1 MKKHIDIIA
10 QEESYNNLSTFTN
23 IESMNKTV
31 RKYRDIIKAS
41 VSRSDVRARLIALL
55 EHLKRYSCKQL
66 GVSYMSKNKIADK
79 LELSYKTVQR
89 LVKKLEELGMIRQVF
104 MKRKKDM
111 LQTSNA
117 IIIQPIKEE
126 VSNKPPSKVS
136 EKCPAIKTTTVSLK
150 QKIKNNN
157 KRKRAAKLTSANFIA
172 HWVPKAFSDFT
183 SNFYSKAET
192 IQEFWKVVKQCNR
205 VIDYVNDQRAFT
217 TEQEIHIGIQ
227 AFKEFVMKIKS
238 GTKMIKGEFA
248 YFNGIVNKLMDKFY
262 FDDAFMAI

>member
-1 MKKHIDIIA
+1 MKNCIDVIA
-10 QEESYNNLSTFTN
+10 QEESYNNLSTFN
-23 IESMNKTV
+23 DIESMNKTV
-31 RKYRDIIKAS
+31 RKYRDIISSS
-41 VSRSDVRARLIALL
+41 VSRSDVRGRLIALL
-55 EHLKRYSCKQL
+55 DHLKRYSCKQL

-126 VSNKPPSKVS
+126 VSNKTPNKVS
-136 EKCPAIKTTTVSLK
+136 KKCPAIKTTSVSLK

-157 KRKRAAKLTSANFIA
+157 KRNRTVKLTSANFIA
-172 HWVPKAFSDFT
+172 HWVPKAFSNFT

-192 IQEFWKVVKQCNR
+192 IQEFWRVVKQCNR
-205 VIDYVNDQRAFT
+205 VINHENNERAFT
-217 TEQEIHIGIQ
+217 TEQEVHIGIQ
-227 AFKEFVMKIKS
+227 AFKEFVMKIKA

-248 YFNGIVNKLMDKFY
+248 YFNGIVNKLMDKLY
-262 FDDAFMAI
+262 FDDTFMAI